1 MGIQVAVGPKSET
14 ISITELPKLYEEAL
28 ARIVLLEEKLELLYE
43 RLYDC
48 GIFNLNDVWSW
59 D

>member
-1 MGIQVAVGPKSET
+1 MCIQVAVGPKSET

-43 RLYDC
+43 KLYDC
-48 GIFNLNDVWSW
+48 GIFNLNDV
-59 D
+59 